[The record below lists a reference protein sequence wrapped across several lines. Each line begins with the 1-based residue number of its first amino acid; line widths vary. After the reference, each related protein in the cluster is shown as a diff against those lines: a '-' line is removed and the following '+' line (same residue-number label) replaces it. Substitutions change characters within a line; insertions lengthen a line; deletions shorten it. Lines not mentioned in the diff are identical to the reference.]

1 MNRNIV
7 KINRIIVEI
16 GMNTVEMDM
25 KVLKTDRK
33 FVNVGIS
40 TVEMDMK
47 LVKIAGSV
55 QKFVKI
61 N

>member
-7 KINRIIVEI
+7 KVIVEM

-33 FVNVGIS
+33 FVNMGIS